1 LSTTTEESSSILPE
15 DLNSGVDPSPETGVD
30 VEFISPNSTEV
41 ESNSFLEEENSEAK
55 EILGKEERKK
65 KRRQERRNAL
75 LAHAALAREDWAA
88 LTNSS
93 ALTMGMMR
101 EIMAHQ
107 IAVNEHLAE
116 VRAEST
122 RTKQAENKT
131 LGLTSVYTFLAIFGS
146 AMAGKGVDI
155 IIEVFIKPCYL
166 PLVLCIGILIV
177 VIMVAIWHCCTKP
190 TKKVYLP
197 LSMIID

>member
-1 LSTTTEESSSILPE
+1 LTHFGCDRVSFSQFLFQDQKSSSTTTEESNQVLTEELDSRI
-15 DLNSGVDPSPETGVD
+15 DPSLDIGGGE
-30 VEFISPNSTEV
+30 ESMSPNSTEV

-55 EILGKEERKK
+55 EILEQEERRK
-65 KRRQERRNAL
+65 KRRQERRSAL

-116 VRAEST
+116 VRAESA
-122 RTKQAENKT
+122 RVKHAENKT

-146 AMAGKGVDI
+146 AMAGK
-155 IIEVFIKPCYL
+155 EKFYL
-166 PLVLCIGILIV
+166 
-177 VIMVAIWHCCTKP
+177 
-190 TKKVYLP
+190 
-197 LSMIID
+197 

>member
-1 LSTTTEESSSILPE
+1 LFQDQKDPSTTTEESSQGLTEELGSR
-15 DLNSGVDPSPETGVD
+15 VDPSLDVD
-30 VEFISPNSTEV
+30 EESVSSNSTEV
-41 ESNSFLEEENSEAK
+41 ESNSFLEEENSEVK
-55 EILGKEERKK
+55 EILEQEEKRR

-116 VRAEST
+116 VRAESA
-122 RTKQAENKT
+122 RAKHAENNKT

-146 AMAGKGVDI
+146 AMAGKGK
-155 IIEVFIKPCYL
+155 FYL
-166 PLVLCIGILIV
+166 FLLVC
-177 VIMVAIWHCCTKP
+177 HF
-190 TKKVYLP
+190 
-197 LSMIID
+197 